1 MCLKPFLLPAHR
13 GKILLNK
20 TVLVLL
26 ILLLNACAIVPEREF
41 SNYRYVF
48 SQVRDV
54 GEKVIIDYALAKK
67 EQTQLKKNNTLQAPR
82 KNTFSSHQLTISDLP
97 VQDVAVR
104 LRAWEVMATYNEALT
119 QLIAGKSLKSKDQTV
134 LKKLLHFSVSSLRE
148 AAAGLSPIA
157 AALDAIVTQVEKGFK
172 RHQIVA
178 IIKNISE
185 IISSQLIV
193 GMKKDSELFYKVR
206 YSINNYHYQK
216 LRVNITHHIKTFI
229 TLANEIEPLEQQK
242 KVNPLVKTLNER
254 LKQIAVS
261 SSGRGFE
268 LIYLDLP
275 ETLKK
280 PRKRRY
286 RRNKYQR
293 QKTMITKAIMTK
305 VKSEKNRV
313 VISQLTVLKTQ
324 ILMLLDEAEQIN
336 IALEAYHDMLTA
348 YIRLL
353 NQMDLYLRVVQQAA
367 ISGQSER
374 LELGNNFE
382 IALIKMRQ
390 AFLYYQKTY

>member
-1 MCLKPFLLPAHR
+1 M
-13 GKILLNK
+13 LNK

-178 IIKNISE
+178 SIKNISE

>member
-1 MCLKPFLLPAHR
+1 M
-13 GKILLNK
+13 LNK

-178 IIKNISE
+178 SIKNISE

-229 TLANEIEPLEQQK
+229 TLANEIEPLEQQQ
-242 KVNPLVKTLNER
+242 KVNPLVETLNKR
-254 LKQIAVS
+254 LKQIAIS
-261 SSGRGFE
+261 SVGRGFDPILLE
-268 LIYLDLP
+268 LP
-275 ETLKK
+275 KKLKPK
-280 PRKRRY
+280 KRYKRY
-286 RRNKYQR
+286 RSQYRR
-293 QKTMITKAIMTK
+293 QKAMIGKIMMAK
-305 VKSEKNRV
+305 IKSEKSRV
-313 VISQLTVLKTQ
+313 VLLQLTVLKTQ
-324 ILMLLDEAEQIN
+324 ILMLLDEAEQQN
-336 IALEAYHDMLTA
+336 VALEAYHEMLTA

-353 NQMDLYLRVVQQAA
+353 NQMDLYLRVVQ
-367 ISGQSER
+367 
-374 LELGNNFE
+374 
-382 IALIKMRQ
+382 
-390 AFLYYQKTY
+390 